1 MAEAAG
7 SMAAEVD
14 LAVVDSPEEAAARLA
29 ADHPE
34 DRIAPRLHIDLR
46 LPGRV
51 IREVL
56 PTHGPAEIRIV
67 RLREIQGRPTLVVDA
82 RPVKRLRRL
91 MGNGI
96 RSDRRAP
103 HLHRRRIRV

>member
-1 MAEAAG
+1 MAVVAG

-14 LAVVDSPEEAAARLA
+14 LAAVDSPEAAAARLA
-29 ADHPE
+29 DRLA

-46 LPGRV
+46 LPGHV
-51 IREVL
+51 TREVA

-67 RLREIQGRPTLVVDA
+67 RLWEIQGRPTLVVDA
-82 RPVKRLRRL
+82 RPVKRLHRL

-103 HLHRRRIRV
+103 NLHRRLRA